1 MNKLARLFSMLLPLA
16 WLLAGCTPIDKRLAQ
31 YPIAQESYP
40 ALVKIVDYLQ
50 ARGYR
55 LVYYVSSKEIVVV
68 YEDDLGSARKL
79 LHRQSLKGPQADKLV
94 SFINQIPLTRLN
106 ERYVNPEM
114 NDGLVMWFDF
124 ALPNR
129 PRKVIEIRNTH
140 QQQLFELTER
150 INAALPRKFWIRRP
164 RPAVKGTATYVGK

>member
-1 MNKLARLFSMLLPLA
+1 MKKLAQLVSMLLPLA
-16 WLLAGCTPIDKRLAQ
+16 WLLVGCTPIDKRLAQ
-31 YPIAQESYP
+31 YPTAQESYP

-50 ARGYR
+50 ERGYR

-68 YEDDLGSARKL
+68 YEDDLGSARKQ
-79 LHRQSLKGPQADKLV
+79 LHRQLLKSPQADKLV
-94 SFINQIPLTRLN
+94 SFINQIPLTALN

-114 NDGLVMWFDF
+114 NGGLVMWFDF

-129 PRKVIEIRNTH
+129 PRKFIEIRNVH

-150 INAALPRKFWIRRP
+150 INAALPRKFWIRRS
-164 RPAVKGTATYVGK
+164 RPAVKASTTYIGK

>member
-1 MNKLARLFSMLLPLA
+1 MNKLAQSVSMLLPLA

-40 ALVKIVDYLQ
+40 AMVKIVDYLQ
-50 ARGYR
+50 ERGYR
-55 LVYYVSSKEIVVV
+55 LVYYVSNKEIVVV
-68 YEDDLGSARKL
+68 YEDDLGSERKQ
-79 LHRQSLKGPQADKLV
+79 LHRQPLKSPQADKLV
-94 SFINQIPLTRLN
+94 SFINQIPLTALAA
-106 ERYVNPEM
+106 RYVNPEN

-129 PRKVIEIRNTH
+129 PRKVIEIRNVH

-150 INAALPRKFWIRRP
+150 INAVLPRKFWIRRS